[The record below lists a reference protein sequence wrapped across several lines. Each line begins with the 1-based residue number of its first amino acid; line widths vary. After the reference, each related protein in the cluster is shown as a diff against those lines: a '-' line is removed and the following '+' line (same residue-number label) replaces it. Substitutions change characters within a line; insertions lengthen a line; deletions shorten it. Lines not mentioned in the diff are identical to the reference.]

1 MKIPIQKAY
10 FRVSPITHLSF
21 LPTRYDLAKLQLL
34 ASQHVVLV
42 VGTEQREGIGGG
54 ESVG

>member
-42 VGTEQREGIGGG
+42 VGTEQREGIGGS